1 MSLPPQKNGNNGR
14 MTPAGIEPASQPWK
28 GRITNQLDHGA
39 MRGSIAVTLYIF
51 ERLLMLHRISHAA
64 ERLGFE
70 PKFVVLETT
79 VLPLTL
85 SFYFPGHAGYGVDG
99 NRTRVQN

>member
-51 ERLLMLHRISHAA
+51 ERLLMLRHHSG
-64 ERLGFE
+64 EFCT
-70 PKFVVLETT
+70 FV
-79 VLPLTL
+79 TL
-85 SFYFPGHAGYGVDG
+85 SKPLQP
-99 NRTRVQN
+99 RM

>member
-1 MSLPPQKNGNNGR
+1 
-14 MTPAGIEPASQPWK
+14 
-28 GRITNQLDHGA
+28 

-51 ERLLMLHRISHAA
+51 ERLLMLLRISHAA

-85 SFYFPGHAGYGVDG
+85 SFYFPGHAGYGADG

>member
-1 MSLPPQKNGNNGR
+1 MAALLPR
-14 MTPAGIEPASQPWK
+14 CTYLK
-28 GRITNQLDHGA
+28 GCLCCTG
-39 MRGSIAVTLYIF
+39 F
-51 ERLLMLHRISHAA
+51 PHAA

-85 SFYFPGHAGYGVDG
+85 SFYFPGHAGYGADG

>member
-1 MSLPPQKNGNNGR
+1 MAALLPHFVMIK
-14 MTPAGIEPASQPWK
+14 K
-28 GRITNQLDHGA
+28 
-39 MRGSIAVTLYIF
+39 
-51 ERLLMLHRISHAA
+51 LLMFNCTVAFCAA

-79 VLPLTL
+79 VLPLTP
-85 SFYFPGHAGYGVDG
+85 SFYFSGHAGYGADG